1 MIFRQPGN
9 WLREGAVLA
18 AMPKKSA
25 TPASSVD
32 SRRSKPLDPRRLRAR
47 ERARRH
53 RQRKRSSRRTMS
65 AREVRAAVK
74 EMVGDDMHAR
84 RVLSLASAVDGT
96 MAAAS
101 LSVCAIGR
109 ALADEYELDPKHA
122 TKQVDRL
129 LSNRKLDVWELLPA
143 WAAYV
148 VGERKR
154 IVVALDWTEFDK
166 DDQSTLGLSL
176 ISSHGRATPLVWK
189 TVKKSELAGAR
200 SRIESEV
207 IEHLHGAL
215 ADDVE
220 IILLA
225 DRGFGDHKR
234 YAQLDL
240 LGWYYVIRFK
250 AGTYVTDAKGERR
263 TAKNWLH
270 DSGRAR
276 LLKGATV
283 TGQCYDVGGVVV
295 VHDKKM
301 KEPWCLAVRLPELS
315 ATKAIKLYGQRFR
328 IEETFRDTKDPR
340 FGMGLSATRTKSPAR
355 RDRLLLIA
363 AMAQLLL
370 TLLGAACEE
379 VGFDRRLKVN
389 TSKKRTHS
397 LLTQGL
403 YWFGRIPRM
412 YDEDL
417 LVLMEAFDRIVR
429 EQRVFSDVYGVI

>member
-1 MIFRQPGN
+1 
-9 WLREGAVLA
+9 
-18 AMPKKSA
+18 MPKKSSTRA
-25 TPASSVD
+25 TKSHA
-32 SRRSKPLDPRRLRAR
+32 RRNEPLDPRRLRAR
-47 ERARRH
+47 ELARRS
-53 RQRKRSSRRTMS
+53 RQRLRSSRRTMS
-65 AREVRAAVK
+65 AREVHAAVK
-74 EMVGDDMHAR
+74 EMIGDDMHAR

-109 ALADEYELDPKHA
+109 ALADEYDLDPKHA

-129 LSNRKLDVWELLPA
+129 LSNRKLEVWELLPA
-143 WAAYV
+143 WASYV

-166 DDQSTLGLSL
+166 DDHSTLALSL
-176 ISSHGRATPLVWK
+176 IASHGRATPLVWK
-189 TVKKSELAGAR
+189 TVQKSELTGAR
-200 SRIESEV
+200 NRIESEV
-207 IEHLHGAL
+207 IEHLHRAL

-220 IILLA
+220 VILLA

-234 YAQLDL
+234 YAQLDM

-250 AGTYVTDAKGERR
+250 AGTYVTDANGERR
-263 TAKNWLH
+263 TAESWLH
-270 DSGRAR
+270 ENGRAR

-283 TGQCYDVGGVVV
+283 TGQQYDVGGVVV

-301 KEPWCLAVRLPELS
+301 KEPWCLAVRLPELT
-315 ATKAIKLYGQRFR
+315 AAQAIKLYGQRFR

-417 LVLMEAFDRIVR
+417 LVLMAAFDRIVR
-429 EQRVFSDVYGVI
+429 EQRVLSDVYGVI